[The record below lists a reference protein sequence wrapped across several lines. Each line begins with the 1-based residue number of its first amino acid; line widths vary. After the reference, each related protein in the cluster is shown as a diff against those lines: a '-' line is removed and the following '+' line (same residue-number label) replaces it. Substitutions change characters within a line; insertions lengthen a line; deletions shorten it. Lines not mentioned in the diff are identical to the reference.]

1 MRLLS
6 MPKVL
11 VLSGVLAVSLSCGSS
26 TSSTSPT
33 GTVAVITISVS
44 PNPITATVY
53 STTGPTYSASWT
65 TTIVESGGRGGT
77 VQSIEGSVFDP
88 LTGDYLNSANYD
100 SSDLIVFFGTDRIN
114 PLGSMSVPQQT
125 TYTLAT
131 GKAALLTVTVKFIDD
146 GGVFSQHSELV
157 QIQ

>member
-6 MPKVL
+6 VPKVL
-11 VLSGVLAVSLSCGSS
+11 ALCGILAGSLSCDNYAN
-26 TSSTSPT
+26 PT
-33 GTVAVITISVS
+33 GTLAVITVSVS
-44 PNPITATVY
+44 PNPITATLY
-53 STTGPTYSASWT
+53 STAGPTYTASWT
-65 TTIVESGGRGGT
+65 TTMVESGGRGGT
-77 VQSIEGSVFDP
+77 VQSIEGDIYDSV
-88 LTGDYLNSANYD
+88 TGDLLGTTNYNSSNLLA
-100 SSDLIVFFGTDRIN
+100 LFGTDRIN
-114 PLGSMSVPQQT
+114 ALGSMSVPQQA